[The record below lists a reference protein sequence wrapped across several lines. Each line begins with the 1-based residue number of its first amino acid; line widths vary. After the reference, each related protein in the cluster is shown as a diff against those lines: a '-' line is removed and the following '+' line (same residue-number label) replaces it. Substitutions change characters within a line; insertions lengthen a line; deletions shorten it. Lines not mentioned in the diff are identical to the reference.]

1 MQPREQP
8 FYLKTTTILF
18 GLVLFVYII
27 TSLQDILIPIAFA
40 GVIGILLN
48 PLVNRFHRNKIPKL
62 LSILLGMLVG
72 VLVIAGIL
80 YFLSSQIIRFGETI
94 PVLRAKFVELLH
106 DLQQWLLDAFGI
118 AATRQVQILNN
129 ALSSGQAML
138 GRTLGSVVGTIGLI
152 FLIPVYVFML
162 LFYKPLILKF
172 FYDVFEEYS
181 RQVGQVLGQTKTA
194 IQSYMVGLLI
204 EAAIVATLQSIALT
218 ILGVDYAILFGVI
231 GGILN
236 LLPYIGN
243 IIATILPLLM
253 ATVTKEGYS
262 THLGILA
269 AYAFIQFL
277 DNNILVPRIV
287 SSKVK
292 INAFVSIVAV
302 LLGGAAWG
310 IPGLFLSIP
319 FVAILKIIFDRVD
332 GLKPWGKL
340 LGDDVPGD
348 YKGHL
353 QRKVET
359 EESVAEDIV
368 EDSKE
373 PKDQKDPEN

>member
-1 MQPREQP
+1 MEQRDQP
-8 FYLKTTTILF
+8 FYLKTTIVLF

-40 GVIGILLN
+40 AVIGVLLN
-48 PLVNRFHRNKIPKL
+48 PLVNRFQNSKVPKL
-62 LSILLGMLVG
+62 LSILLGMLIG
-72 VLVIAGIL
+72 FLVIAGIL
-80 YFLSSQIIRFGETI
+80 YFLSSQIIRFGETF
-94 PVLRAKFVELLH
+94 PVLQAKFTELLH
-106 DLQQWLLDAFGI
+106 DLQEWVTKVFGI
-118 AATRQVQILNN
+118 SLTRQVEILNN

-138 GRTLGSVVGTIGLI
+138 GRTVGSVVGTIGLI
-152 FLIPVYVFML
+152 FLIPVYVFMM
-162 LFYKPLILKF
+162 LFYKTLFVNF
-172 FYDVFEEYS
+172 FYEVFEEYYH
-181 RQVGQVLGQTKTA
+181 QVGQVLGQTKSA
-194 IQSYMVGLLI
+194 IQSYMIGLLM
-204 EAAIVATLQSIALT
+204 EAFIVAALQATALT
-218 ILGVDYAILFGVI
+218 LLGVDYAILFGVI

-319 FVAILKIIFDRVD
+319 FVAILKIIFDRVES
-332 GLKPWGKL
+332 LKPWGRL
-340 LGDDVPGD
+340 LGEDVPGNH
-348 YKGHL
+348 KGKL
-353 QRKVET
+353 SKKVET
-359 EESVAEDIV
+359 DQSVAEEIV
-368 EDSKE
+368 EESKE
-373 PKDQKDPEN
+373 NPEN

>member
-1 MQPREQP
+1 MKQRDQP
-8 FYLKTTTILF
+8 FYLKTTTVLF

-27 TSLQDILIPIAFA
+27 TTLQDILIPIAFA
-40 GVIGILLN
+40 AVIGVLLN
-48 PLVNRFHRNKIPKL
+48 PLVNGLQNKKVPKL
-62 LSILLGMLVG
+62 LSILLGMLIG
-72 VLVIAGIL
+72 LLVIGGIL
-80 YFLSSQIIRFGETI
+80 YFLSSQIIRFGETF
-94 PVLRAKFVELLH
+94 PVLQAKFTELLH
-106 DLQQWLLDAFGI
+106 DLQKWVTQVFGI
-118 AATRQVQILNN
+118 TLTRQVEILNN

-138 GRTLGSVVGTIGLI
+138 GRTVGSLVGTIGLI
-152 FLIPVYVFML
+152 FLIPVYVFMM
-162 LFYKPLILKF
+162 LFYKTLFVNF
-172 FYDVFEEYS
+172 FYEVFEDYYQ
-181 RQVGQVLGQTKTA
+181 QVGQVLGQTKSA
-194 IQSYMVGLLI
+194 IQSYMVGLLM
-204 EAAIVATLQSIALT
+204 EAFIVASLQATALT
-218 ILGVDYAILFGVI
+218 LLGVDYAILFGVI

-319 FVAILKIIFDRVD
+319 FVAILKIIFDRVE
-332 GLKPWGKL
+332 GLKPWGRL
-340 LGDDVPGD
+340 LGEDVPGEH
-348 YKGHL
+348 KGKL
-353 QRKVET
+353 IREVET
-359 EESVAEDIV
+359 DQSVAEEIV
-368 EDSKE
+368 EESKE
-373 PKDQKDPEN
+373 KPEE

>member
-1 MQPREQP
+1 MEQKAPP
-8 FYLKTTTILF
+8 FYLKTTLVLF

-27 TSLQDILIPIAFA
+27 TSLREILIPIAFA

-48 PLVNRFHRNKIPKL
+48 PLVNRLQSKRIPKVV
-62 LSILLGMLVG
+62 SILLGMLIG
-72 VLVIAGIL
+72 LLVIGGIL
-80 YFLSSQIIRFGETI
+80 YFLSSQIIRFGETL
-94 PVLRAKFVELLH
+94 PVLQAKFTELLH
-106 DLQQWLLDAFGI
+106 DLQEWVTRVFGI
-118 AATRQVQILNN
+118 TLNRQVEILNN

-138 GRTLGSVVGTIGLI
+138 GRTVGSVVGTIGLI

-162 LFYKPLILKF
+162 LFYKPLIVNF
-172 FYDVFEEYS
+172 FYEVFEEYYQ
-181 RQVGQVLGQTKTA
+181 QVGQVLGQTKTA

-204 EAAIVATLQSIALT
+204 EACIVATLQATALT

-319 FVAILKIIFDRVD
+319 FVAILKIVFDRVES
-332 GLKPWGKL
+332 LKPWGRL
-340 LGDDVPGD
+340 LGEDVPGEH
-348 YKGHL
+348 KGKL
-353 QRKVET
+353 TQQVET
-359 EESVAEDIV
+359 DQSVAEDIV
-368 EDSKE
+368 EESSNDRVKE
-373 PKDQKDPEN
+373 

>member
-1 MQPREQP
+1 MERKDQP
-8 FYLKTTTILF
+8 FYLKTTIVLF

-27 TSLQDILIPIAFA
+27 TGLRDILIPMAFA
-40 GVIGILLN
+40 GVVGILLN
-48 PLVNRFHRNKIPKL
+48 PLVNSLQARKVPKL
-62 LSILLGMLVG
+62 ASILLGMLIG
-72 VLVIAGIL
+72 LLVIAGIL
-80 YFLSSQIIRFGETI
+80 YFLSSQIIRFGETL
-94 PVLRAKFVELLH
+94 PVLQAKFTELLQ
-106 DLQQWLLDAFGI
+106 DLQAWVTQVFGI
-118 AATRQVQILNN
+118 TLTRQVEILNN

-138 GRTLGSVVGTIGLI
+138 GRTVGSVVGTIGLI
-152 FLIPVYVFML
+152 FLIPVYVFMM
-162 LFYKPLILKF
+162 LFYKPLFVNF
-172 FYDVFEEYS
+172 FYEVFEDYYQ
-181 RQVGQVLGQTKTA
+181 QVGQVLGETKTA

-204 EAAIVATLQSIALT
+204 EACIVASLQAIALT

-236 LLPYIGN
+236 LLPYVGN

-319 FVAILKIIFDRVD
+319 FVAILKIIFDRVEN
-332 GLKPWGKL
+332 LKPWGRL
-340 LGDDVPGD
+340 LGDDVPGEQ
-348 YKGHL
+348 KGML
-353 QRKVET
+353 KEKLET
-359 EESVAEDIV
+359 GQSVSEEIVEES
-368 EDSKE
+368 KE
-373 PKDQKDPEN
+373 KP

>member
-1 MQPREQP
+1 MQQKEHP
-8 FYLKTTTILF
+8 FYLKTTIVLF
-18 GLVLFVYII
+18 GLVLFVHII
-27 TSLQDILIPIAFA
+27 TSLRDILIPIAFA
-40 GVIGILLN
+40 AVIGILLN
-48 PLVNRFHRNKIPKL
+48 PIVNRLQNRRIPKL
-62 LSILLGMLVG
+62 LSILLGMLIG
-72 VLVIAGIL
+72 ALVIGGIL
-80 YFLSSQIIRFGETI
+80 YFLSSQIIRFGETL
-94 PVLRAKFVELLH
+94 PVLRAKFTEVLH
-106 DLQQWLLDAFGI
+106 EFQQWLLDDFGI
-118 AATRQVQILNN
+118 TVKRQVEILNN
-129 ALSSGQAML
+129 ALSSGQAVL
-138 GRTLGSVVGTIGLI
+138 GRTLGSVVGTIGVI
-152 FLIPVYVFML
+152 FLIPVYVFMM
-162 LFYKPLILKF
+162 LFYKPLILNF
-172 FYDVFEEYS
+172 FYDVFEEYYK
-181 RQVGQVLGQTKTA
+181 QVGQVLGQTKTA

-204 EAAIVATLQSIALT
+204 EAFIVATLQSIALT

-262 THLGILA
+262 TQLGILA

-319 FVAILKIIFDRVD
+319 FVAILKIVFDRVD

-340 LGDDVPGD
+340 LGDDIPGQD
-348 YKGHL
+348 KGAIER
-353 QRKVET
+353 QAET
-359 EESVAEDIV
+359 DESVAEGIV
-368 EDSKE
+368 NDTEKENDSGKN
-373 PKDQKDPEN
+373 D

>member
-1 MQPREQP
+1 MQQKEHP
-8 FYLKTTTILF
+8 FYLKTTIVLF

-27 TSLQDILIPIAFA
+27 TSLREILIPIAFA

-48 PLVNRFHRNKIPKL
+48 PIVNRLQNRRVPKL
-62 LSILLGMLVG
+62 LSILLGMLIG
-72 VLVIAGIL
+72 ALVIGGIL
-80 YFLSSQIIRFGETI
+80 YFLSSQIIRFGETL
-94 PVLRAKFVELLH
+94 PVLRAKFTEVLH
-106 DLQQWLLDAFGI
+106 QLQQWLLEDFGI
-118 AATRQVQILNN
+118 TVKRQVEILNN
-129 ALSSGQAML
+129 ALSSGQAVL
-138 GRTLGSVVGTIGLI
+138 GRTLGSVVGTIGII

-162 LFYKPLILKF
+162 LFYKPLILNF
-172 FYDVFEEYS
+172 FYDIFEEYYK
-181 RQVGQVLGQTKTA
+181 QVGQVLGQTKTA

-204 EAAIVATLQSIALT
+204 EAFIVATLQSIALT

-262 THLGILA
+262 TQLGILA

-319 FVAILKIIFDRVD
+319 FVAILKIVFDRVD

-340 LGDDVPGD
+340 LGDDVPGHD
-348 YKGHL
+348 KGAVE
-353 QRKVET
+353 RAVET

-368 EDSKE
+368 KDSKE
-373 PKDQKDPEN
+373 EA